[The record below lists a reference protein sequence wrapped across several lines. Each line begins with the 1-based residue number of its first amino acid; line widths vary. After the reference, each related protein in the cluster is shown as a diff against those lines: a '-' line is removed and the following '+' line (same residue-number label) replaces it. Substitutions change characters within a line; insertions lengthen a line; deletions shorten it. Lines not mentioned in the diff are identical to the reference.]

1 MMSAR
6 YRAIV
11 APQRKIHKAGGY
23 RCSSLEIGIIVSSN
37 AVYLWDINDSNFIE
51 CCWMVDYVS

>member
-37 AVYLWDINDSNFIE
+37 AVYLWDINDSNFME
-51 CCWMVDYVS
+51 GCW